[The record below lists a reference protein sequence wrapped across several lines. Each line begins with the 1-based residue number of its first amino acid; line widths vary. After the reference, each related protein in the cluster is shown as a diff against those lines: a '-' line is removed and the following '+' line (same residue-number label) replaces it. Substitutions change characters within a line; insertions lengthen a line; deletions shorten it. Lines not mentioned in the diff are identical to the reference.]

1 MTSKHWGNLKI
12 NDSVRKCKKYFVKG
26 KRKTYKEIIYFFIP
40 YLVLIAKRTV
50 SRWNGKEI
58 LLTCTIGQNKS
69 VNTKSKFNY
78 EGLLILN
85 EKQHNNIV
93 IEHHEEYR
101 TCLGWLLHRPRL

>member
-1 MTSKHWGNLKI
+1 MWK
-12 NDSVRKCKKYFVKG
+12 VKG
-26 KRKTYKEIIYFFIP
+26 KHIKKLSISLIP